1 MNIKLSVKNIFEKA
15 KNNKFNTCLLFLLL
29 CLFFIKINSN
39 NSINIDESVASEEE
53 NVMIFVQPSCHI
65 CNELKE
71 YLKTID
77 TSKYN
82 LVLYDITQ
90 KQYSDLLFKYVAL
103 NKIPLNQIGTPLII
117 SKNSYQI
124 GFSNTEEGQKKF
136 IDFLENNKKTI
147 KEERKTKFKLPFVGE
162 VDLSSLSLPFLTL
175 IVGFADGFNPC
186 AMWVLVYLISITA
199 TLKQK
204 NKLVVLVGT
213 FVLSSGILYYLFM
226 TAWLNVF
233 LMVGFVYVLSLII
246 GLVALYYGITSVY
259 EYIKSGGYVQCKLSN
274 NQTRQKSMSKIRE
287 LINQK
292 LSTLVILSIIGLAFV
307 INSIEF
313 LCSAALPATY
323 TYVLTQANLSTF
335 QYYMYILFYT
345 ILYMLDD
352 IIIFSLAV
360 FAINKYAGEK
370 YEKYSTLIGGLVM
383 ILIGILIIFF
393 PQYLK

>member
-1 MNIKLSVKNIFEKA
+1 MNIKLFSRNIFEQIR
-15 KNNKFNTCLLFLLL
+15 NNKFNTCILLILIFIFFLKLNN
-29 CLFFIKINSN
+29 NSN
-39 NSINIDESVASEEE
+39 INIDNDIVD
-53 NVMIFVQPSCHI
+53 NNDKTIIFVQPSCYA

-71 YLKTID
+71 YLTTID
-77 TSKYN
+77 SDKYN
-82 LVLYDITQ
+82 FVLYDITQ

-117 SKNSYQI
+117 SKNDYQI
-124 GFSNTEEGQKKF
+124 GFSNIEDGQKKF
-136 IDFLENNKKTI
+136 IDFLENNKQAI
-147 KEERKTKFKLPFVGE
+147 KKERKTKFKLPILGE
-162 VDLSSLSLPFLTL
+162 IDLSDLSLPILTI
-175 IVGFADGFNPC
+175 IVGLADGFNPC

-259 EYIKSGGYVQCKLSN
+259 EYIKNGGYIQCKLSN
-274 NQTRQKSMSKIRE
+274 NQTRQKSMSKIKE

-292 LSTLVILSIIGLAFV
+292 LSTFVILSIILLAFV
-307 INSIEF
+307 VNSIEF

-323 TYVLTQANLSTF
+323 TYILTQANLSIF
-335 QYYMYILFYT
+335 QYYIYILFYT

-352 IIIFSLAV
+352 IIVFSLAV